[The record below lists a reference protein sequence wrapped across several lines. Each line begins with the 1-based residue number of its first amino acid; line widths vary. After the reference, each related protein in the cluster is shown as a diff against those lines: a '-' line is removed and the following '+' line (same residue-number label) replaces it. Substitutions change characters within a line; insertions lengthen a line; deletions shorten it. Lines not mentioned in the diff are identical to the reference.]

1 MAPDAPFLVA
11 TALGILRELQSK
23 SRIEKL
29 KDLAETSKMLANAA
43 DATDDP
49 EIDARIDEIAKSV
62 QALAM
67 KIRGSIPPGATTL
80 W

>member
-11 TALGILRELQSK
+11 TALGILGELRGK
-23 SRIEKL
+23 SRTEKL
-29 KDLAETSKMLANAA
+29 KDLAEASKMLANAA

-49 EIDARIDEIAKSV
+49 EIDARIDETAQAV

-67 KIRGSIPPGATTL
+67 KIRGSIPAGG
-80 W
+80 

>member
-11 TALGILRELQSK
+11 TALGILGKLRGK
-23 SRIEKL
+23 SRVETL
-29 KDLAETSKMLANAA
+29 KDLAEVSKMLANAA

-49 EIDARIDEIAKSV
+49 EIDAMIDEIAKSV

-67 KIRGSIPPGATTL
+67 KIRGSIPAAGG
-80 W
+80 